1 MPEKKTE
8 SKGFLKEDEH
18 VIHMWQPFS
27 FEVKKGY
34 DYRRANPLS
43 RLTSSLLKTVAVP
56 VLTVFDRVVLG
67 SRIDGWKNLRRLRNT
82 GAVTV
87 CNHVHMLDCTL
98 VEQALFKE
106 RTYFITLASNFKIP
120 LVRHL
125 IRILGGVPLSADVQ
139 TTAELFSEMG
149 KALKKGACVQI
160 YPRESCSPTAG
171 NSAPSEEVPSIW
183 RKRTRS
189 PFFPW

>member
-56 VLTVFDRVVLG
+56 EKLL
-67 SRIDGWKNLRRLRNT
+67 
-82 GAVTV
+82 
-87 CNHVHMLDCTL
+87 
-98 VEQALFKE
+98 
-106 RTYFITLASNFKIP
+106 
-120 LVRHL
+120 
-125 IRILGGVPLSADVQ
+125 PLSLQ
-139 TTAELFSEMG
+139 
-149 KALKKGACVQI
+149 
-160 YPRESCSPTAG
+160 
-171 NSAPSEEVPSIW
+171 
-183 RKRTRS
+183 
-189 PFFPW
+189 

>member
-160 YPRESCSPTAG
+160 YPEGVLLPYCREL
-171 NSAPSEEVPSIW
+171 
-183 RKRTRS
+183 R
-189 PFFPW
+189 PFRRGAFYL

>member
-43 RLTSSLLKTVAVP
+43 RLTSSLLKTVALP

-106 RTYFITLASNFKIP
+106 RTYFITLASNLKFP
-120 LVRHL
+120 CPASDPYSGRRTSLR
-125 IRILGGVPLSADVQ
+125 RCADH
-139 TTAELFSEMG
+139 
-149 KALKKGACVQI
+149 C
-160 YPRESCSPTAG
+160 
-171 NSAPSEEVPSIW
+171 
-183 RKRTRS
+183 
-189 PFFPW
+189 